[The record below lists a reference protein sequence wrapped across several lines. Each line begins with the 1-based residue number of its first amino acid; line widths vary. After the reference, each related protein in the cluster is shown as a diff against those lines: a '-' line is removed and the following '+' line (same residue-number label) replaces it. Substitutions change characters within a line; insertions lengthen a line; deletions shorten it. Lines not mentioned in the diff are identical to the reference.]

1 MPPLLTQS
9 NDRATDVNKTPL
21 FMLMI
26 ITHILKTGKVYEAL
40 FSSKQNVP
48 NLLNICAGSEQ
59 AAAVA
64 LTTNSDPTSVLQ
76 ILTKHAVLDENISCH
91 RNIWVAH
98 TLML

>member
-1 MPPLLTQS
+1 
-9 NDRATDVNKTPL
+9 
-21 FMLMI
+21 MLMI
-26 ITHILKTGKVYEAL
+26 MAHILKTGKVYEAL

-59 AAAVA
+59 AATVA